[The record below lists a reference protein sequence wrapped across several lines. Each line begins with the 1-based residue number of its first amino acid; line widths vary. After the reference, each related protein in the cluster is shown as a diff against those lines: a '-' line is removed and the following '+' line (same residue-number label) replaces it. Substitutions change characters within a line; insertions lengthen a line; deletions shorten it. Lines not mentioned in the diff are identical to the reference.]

1 MNSRISQPAVAPAAD
16 SADELAS
23 IRVDRAQTELK
34 HGRAIILVDADP
46 AAPSLLVAAVET
58 LIVPRW
64 QWFAATASAHGGTPS
79 LLVTAERAQ
88 AMGLMAVESTLS
100 AVPDSAAAPA
110 AVLLGLAA
118 AADVTVETLQ
128 SLAAVHPGPLPNTR
142 IAGALADALGAPVGD
157 LHPAL
162 SAGSTMQAALALAK
176 RARLT
181 PALLVAELPMAAPA
195 SAQAQL
201 QAAQLMHVN
210 VDDIAQVQRDGPKRL
225 RRVSD
230 AHVPITAHPDCTLVL
245 FRELHGDAE
254 HVAVIVGQPDLSQPV
269 PVRVHSACL
278 TGDLLGSLRC
288 DCGDQLHLSIARLA
302 QHGGVLLY
310 LAQEGR
316 GTGLA
321 NKLRAYR
328 LQDAGLDTI
337 DADRHLGFRGDE
349 RDFHVAVEML
359 QSLGITRIQLLTNNP
374 HKIDALRR
382 GGIEVVARLAVPAPV
397 NPHNARYI
405 QTKRERAGHLPAEPE
420 AL

>member
-1 MNSRISQPAVAPAAD
+1 MKHRNLPAATAAVPD
-16 SADELAS
+16 GSDELAA

-34 HGRAIILVDADP
+34 HGRAIIVVGADL
-46 AAPSLLVAAVET
+46 AAPALLVAAVET
-58 LIVPRW
+58 LIPPRW
-64 QWFAATASAHGGTPS
+64 QWFAAAAAAQAGAPC

-88 AMGLMAVESTLS
+88 AMGLAD
-100 AVPDSAAAPA
+100 APASAAASA
-110 AVLLGLAA
+110 MVLGLAA
-118 AADVTVETLQ
+118 IEAVTVDSLQ
-128 SLAAVHPGPLPNTR
+128 SLAAVHPGPLPGTR
-142 IAGALADALGAPVGD
+142 RQGALADALGTSVHD
-157 LHPAL
+157 LHAAHPA
-162 SAGSTMQAALALAK
+162 SATMEAALALAK

-181 PALLVAELPMAAPA
+181 PALLVAELVAAD
-195 SAQAQL
+195 SAEL
-201 QAAQLMHVN
+201 RAAQVLHVQ
-210 VDDIAQVQRDGPKRL
+210 VDEIARVQLAGPRRL

-254 HVAVIVGQPDLSQPV
+254 HVAVIVGQPDLAQPV
-269 PVRVHSACL
+269 AVRVHSACL

-288 DCGDQLHLSIARLA
+288 DCGDQLHLSIERLA
-302 QHGGVLLY
+302 QSGGVLLY

-328 LQDAGLDTI
+328 LQDSGLDTI

-349 RDFHVAVEML
+349 RDFHAAVEML

-382 GGIEVVARLAVPAPV
+382 GGIDVVARVAVPAPV

-405 QTKRERAGHLPAEPE
+405 QTKRDRAGHLPAEP
-420 AL
+420 AAG